1 MNYASL
7 LTHFINTVIKP
18 SSLTKER
25 TNCCFCC
32 YGNSVYMRF
41 WVPKLSYCEL
51 NATRDWARL
60 IRVYTL
66 GLNVSSLTE
75 LGYLAD
81 KLWSPAAHLSA
92 PALFTTDTP
101 HCAHKHC
108 TVSVATDTP
117 LASYP
122 VFVWALTLSVPR
134 THNQFL
140 HLSHCLSVDSGCDVP
155 SVGCSAPHTQPR
167 GRMHVDLW
175 TYHIDQ
181 AWL

>member
-1 MNYASL
+1 MNYASP
-7 LTHFINTVIKP
+7 THIINTAIKP

-32 YGNSVYMRF
+32 YGDGVYMRF
-41 WVPKLSYCEL
+41 SVPKLFYCDL

-66 GLNVSSLTE
+66 GLSVSSLTE

-92 PALFTTDTP
+92 SALFTTDTP
-101 HCAHKHC
+101 HSAHKHC

-134 THNQFL
+134 VLLPTINF
-140 HLSHCLSVDSGCDVP
+140 SICLTVC
-155 SVGCSAPHTQPR
+155 R
-167 GRMHVDLW
+167 
-175 TYHIDQ
+175 
-181 AWL
+181 